1 MNHFLNLRQ
10 DTTQHSAD
18 VYISFSSFTSREK
31 TNLQTMIFRKHS
43 LLMKAIPG
51 FQIQDEHLFI
61 PCSQVNAETAEA
73 YKIFA
78 EKLLQ
83 TACLRKWIKSG
94 KIPGERAQS
103 SFQPLSKNEKIN

>member
-61 PCSQVNAETAEA
+61 PCSQVSFGTWQATSMAN
-73 YKIFA
+73 FSF
-78 EKLLQ
+78 
-83 TACLRKWIKSG
+83 RSSH
-94 KIPGERAQS
+94 RAMVTS
-103 SFQPLSKNEKIN
+103 LSVLILCFQI